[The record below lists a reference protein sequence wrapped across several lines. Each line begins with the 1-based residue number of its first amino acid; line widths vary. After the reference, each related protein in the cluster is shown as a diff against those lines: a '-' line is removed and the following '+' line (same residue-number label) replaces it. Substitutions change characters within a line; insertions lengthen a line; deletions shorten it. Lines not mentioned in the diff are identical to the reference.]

1 MLPPGTAPLA
11 AALIAAAALLLAPAV
26 ADASLR
32 GRLAGR
38 MRPAGSHSGAY
49 VYNATQG
56 KAVFRWRERRA
67 RVLASNTKLFTTA
80 AALTRYGPEGT
91 LGTEVLGNGVLG
103 ADGAY
108 DGSLY
113 LRGGGDPTFGSRRF
127 VRANYGSG
135 ATVEALADRIEEA
148 GITSVTGRVYGD
160 ESRFDNLRGGPD
172 SGYGT
177 SIWVGP
183 LSALSFNRG
192 LANSSGSAFQTKP
205 PLTAARRLQAEL
217 KRRGVRV
224 DHAARRGQTPT
235 TATVVASVDSPPMER
250 LIRLTNKPSDNFFA
264 EMLLKD
270 LALQASGKGTTR
282 LGARIAARFARGI
295 GSRLRII
302 DGSGLSRSDPASPYP
317 VGRLLRA
324 MLKGENFAPF
334 YASLSRAGSDG
345 TLAHRLRSGPAHG
358 RCRGK
363 TGTLTGVSALS
374 GYCRARSGDLYVF
387 SILMNGVSIS
397 AAHRLQD
404 RIAQTIAGIR
414 G

>member
-1 MLPPGTAPLA
+1 MLPPGTARLA
-11 AALIAAAALLLAPAV
+11 AALIAAALLLAPAV

-135 ATVEALADRIEEA
+135 ATVEVLADRIEQA
-148 GITSVTGRVYGD
+148 GITSVSGRIYGD
-160 ESRFDNLRGGPD
+160 ESRFDSLRGGPD

-192 LANSSGSAFQTKP
+192 LANSRGSAFQANP
-205 PLTAARRLQAEL
+205 PAFAAARLDALLEA
-217 KRRGVRV
+217 RGVSVRGKP
-224 DHAARRGQTPT
+224 AAGVAPSDAPEL
-235 TATVVASVDSPPMER
+235 ATVESPPA
-250 LIRLTNKPSDNFFA
+250 SD
-264 EMLLKD
+264 
-270 LALQASGKGTTR
+270 
-282 LGARIAARFARGI
+282 
-295 GSRLRII
+295 
-302 DGSGLSRSDPASPYP
+302 
-317 VGRLLRA
+317 LLRD
-324 MLKGENFAPF
+324 M
-334 YASLSRAGSDG
+334 
-345 TLAHRLRSGPAHG
+345 
-358 RCRGK
+358 
-363 TGTLTGVSALS
+363 
-374 GYCRARSGDLYVF
+374 
-387 SILMNGVSIS
+387 
-397 AAHRLQD
+397 
-404 RIAQTIAGIR
+404 
-414 G
+414 